1 MTMGMRFDQ
10 GQQMG
15 LGLRPSPSL
24 IAFTEILQLS
34 GQELDALIQAE
45 LERNPA
51 LELREVARCPACGDP
66 LLANGACYRC
76 ARGESLA
83 RSAAGDVAELDDDE
97 LDAFRT
103 VADQRSLTEHLLLEL
118 AAVLS
123 DDDLAIAEFL
133 IGELDERGMLAMPV
147 ATVAASLRVD
157 EARVM
162 RVLVALQH
170 AGPLGLGARSVAEC
184 LRIQLERWAE
194 VGATHPLAAAL
205 VDDHLDDLAHGRY
218 AAIAAALGATTDEVI
233 AGRDFIRSHLRPYPV
248 AEQTDLLPWDRQTG
262 PGSVAPDVVLRY
274 GRDGEIEIEI
284 VRSLRTGLAIDPLY
298 RRLGAGAAGGG
309 DGSGPA
315 ARAATPMTDAERAHV
330 AEHVERARRFLSFI
344 DDRRATMQRVTA
356 YVVRTQ
362 DAFIRRGP
370 RYLVPL
376 TRAEVAEALDLH
388 ESTISRATA
397 GKHVMLPNR
406 HVIPYASFFRAAL
419 SVQDVLRELIETES
433 TPLTDTE
440 LATRLAERG
449 FKIAR
454 RTVAKYRE
462 QMGLLPSALR

>member
-34 GQELDALIQAE
+34 GQELDALIRAE
-45 LERNPA
+45 LADNPA
-51 LELREVARCPACGDP
+51 LELRDVARCPACGDP

-76 ARGESLA
+76 TRGETLA

-97 LDAFRT
+97 RDVFRT

-118 AAVLS
+118 AAVLD

-133 IGELDERGMLAMPV
+133 IGELDERGMLEMPV

-157 EARVM
+157 EARVL
-162 RVLVALQH
+162 RVLRALQH

-218 AAIAAALGATTDEVI
+218 AAIAAALGATTDAVI

-248 AEQTDLLPWDRQTG
+248 AEHTDLLPWDRQSG

-284 VRSLRTGLAIDPLY
+284 IGSLRTGLAIDPLY

-309 DGSGPA
+309 DGAASGSA
-315 ARAATPMTDAERAHV
+315 VPMSDAERAHV

-356 YVVRTQ
+356 YVVGVQ
-362 DAFIRRGP
+362 DAFVRRGP
-370 RYLVPL
+370 RHLVPL

-419 SVQDVLRELIETES
+419 SVQDVLRELIETET

-440 LATRLAERG
+440 LAARLAERG